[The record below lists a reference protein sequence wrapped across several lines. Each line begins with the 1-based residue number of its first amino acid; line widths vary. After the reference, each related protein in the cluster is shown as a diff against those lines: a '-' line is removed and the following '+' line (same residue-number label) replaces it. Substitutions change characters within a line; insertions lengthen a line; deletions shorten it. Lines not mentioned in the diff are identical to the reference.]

1 LAISQQRRQQLLADR
16 FYRKIRA
23 MSAAAASLAAT
34 GKRGHAVLNVLT
46 AWHLVLAPLLI
57 GGALLTLSTLGSVDL
72 IAAILTGVAI
82 LLGIASGGAAF
93 FIARRNHLGRTLS
106 LTVNYL
112 LCLGSA
118 LALAHLLGVFMG
130 LDDLADAMARG
141 IPYLLLLLI
150 VAGYFISTVEVRER
164 PVPAARRALGRVF
177 MVSGTIGFLLS
188 AGALT
193 ALTSIPGKYAALG
206 WLPFALTLVM
216 FLAGG
221 MLWRMSRRDCAQALG
236 AKNIHSER
244 LSGWLFLSPNLLGFI
259 LFFAGPLLFSLYVSF
274 TNWDSFNQR
283 DWVGLANYAR
293 VFNLSVSVLATPDQ
307 PLREVMDAGRYDELL
322 RLNILG
328 QGILIGAEDKR
339 FWIALRNTLVFG
351 LLAVPLSVLPALLL
365 AALLNSQLPGMRF
378 YRTLYF
384 IPSVA
389 AVVGVALI
397 WQWMYNSQV
406 GWINYFISR
415 AISFLN
421 AVLGSNIRDPQIRWL
436 ADSDYA
442 LLSVVIMSAWQ
453 WIGFNTVLFLAGLQT
468 IPRELYEAAMV
479 DGANA
484 RQQFFNVTL
493 PMLAP
498 TTLYVLITTTI
509 QALQVFDQVFI
520 VSNGTGGPGTATLTM
535 TLNLYQNGFQSFRQG
550 YASAL
555 AWVLFIVIFV
565 FTLVQFRR
573 QRRASGAYDE

>member
-1 LAISQQRRQQLLADR
+1 
-16 FYRKIRA
+16 
-23 MSAAAASLAAT
+23 
-34 GKRGHAVLNVLT
+34 
-46 AWHLVLAPLLI
+46 
-57 GGALLTLSTLGSVDL
+57 
-72 IAAILTGVAI
+72 
-82 LLGIASGGAAF
+82 
-93 FIARRNHLGRTLS
+93 
-106 LTVNYL
+106 
-112 LCLGSA
+112 
-118 LALAHLLGVFMG
+118 
-130 LDDLADAMARG
+130 
-141 IPYLLLLLI
+141 
-150 VAGYFISTVEVRER
+150 
-164 PVPAARRALGRVF
+164 
-177 MVSGTIGFLLS
+177 
-188 AGALT
+188 
-193 ALTSIPGKYAALG
+193 
-206 WLPFALTLVM
+206 
-216 FLAGG
+216 

-244 LSGWLFLSPNLLGFI
+244 LSGWLFLSPNLLGFV

-384 IPSVA
+384 VPSVA

-406 GWINYFISR
+406 GWINYFISS
-415 AISFLN
+415 AIGFLN

-453 WIGFNTVLFLAGLQT
+453 WIGFNTVLFLAGLPT
-468 IPRELYEAAMV
+468 IPRELYEA
-479 DGANA
+479 
-484 RQQFFNVTL
+484 
-493 PMLAP
+493 